1 MNRTAAESIA
11 LQALAFIAGSADHL
25 ARFMAE
31 TGLAAEDL
39 RTRASEPTLLAGVL
53 DFLLADEARLPTRG
67 TPCST
72 ILGFCRYAAR
82 SPSSPE
88 TRTTWRDSFCRYA
101 ALAPER
107 PARARALLPG
117 AARE

>member
-53 DFLLADEARLPTRG
+53 DFLLADEARL
-67 TPCST
+67 
-72 ILGFCRYAAR
+72 LG
-82 SPSSPE
+82 
-88 TRTTWRDSFCRYA
+88 FCRYA